1 MNRKLQKNSSV
12 DEETY
17 PQIDYEKVNRI
28 LVEKRKESIDFLISS
43 ISRCENCKKDE
54 KDYSQWKKSQKYEVI
69 YNSQTQQN
77 KTTELYTQVY
87 DGKIKTLESGNKE
100 FSLSELYENDGN
112 SYLMANLFSRYGYSP
127 KGWKVRVRIDREWF
141 WYLEDGTLKLK
152 KEYKKGDDSPVRCF
166 KENEVIP
173 YIPLNK
179 ISLIVAKAVWK
190 KGIEKYTIIYN
201 SGKKSNRIKCKY
213 KENTGLIKKLPSK
226 AIEYTVQ
233 VPVENNG
240 ETHFLYNIFK
250 FVGGGYQF
258 CGWRIRVRI
267 GERWFWY
274 FEDGQL
280 LLKENVSTKLYDDIK
295 VFSENEL
302 IPYIP
307 ANHVRVV
314 VAEAVWKE
322 TKILKAWHRIRNMFK
337 RKDVL

>member
-1 MNRKLQKNSSV
+1 
-12 DEETY
+12 
-17 PQIDYEKVNRI
+17 
-28 LVEKRKESIDFLISS
+28 
-43 ISRCENCKKDE
+43 
-54 KDYSQWKKSQKYEVI
+54 
-69 YNSQTQQN
+69 
-77 KTTELYTQVY
+77 
-87 DGKIKTLESGNKE
+87 
-100 FSLSELYENDGN
+100 
-112 SYLMANLFSRYGYSP
+112 MANLFSRYGYSP

-213 KENTGLIKKLPSK
+213 KENTGLIKRLPSK